1 MQKGQH
7 QAVRSKGSWS
17 SPRAVTK
24 RVAGFM
30 HNHWRRIEQ
39 LGGSYWFYL
48 SFISYE
54 SRGSRPKYPA
64 EIPGPGP
71 VTTALKYSKKAKG
84 RDRTHIFNL
93 HIWIK
98 HVPYL
103 QTWCWTDYRRINSWL
118 EVFKCW
124 KRQIN
129 FSCCSFSFFK
139 GAVSR
144 NPSEF
149 KRGKLLPNWVKH

>member
-1 MQKGQH
+1 
-7 QAVRSKGSWS
+7 
-17 SPRAVTK
+17 
-24 RVAGFM
+24 M

-39 LGGSYWFYL
+39 LGGSYWFYI

-54 SRGSRPKYPA
+54 SRGSHPKYPA

-71 VTTALKYSKKAKG
+71 VITALKYSKKAKG

-139 GAVSR
+139 GAVSW
-144 NPSEF
+144 NLSEF
-149 KRGKLLPNWVKH
+149 KRGSCHQIEWNIKITAQNIRWRYK

>member
-1 MQKGQH
+1 
-7 QAVRSKGSWS
+7 
-17 SPRAVTK
+17 
-24 RVAGFM
+24 M

-71 VTTALKYSKKAKG
+71 VITALKYSKKAKG

-129 FSCCSFSFFK
+129 FSCCSFSFFNIFVWHEAVIQPFASNFLANVK
-139 GAVSR
+139 GNRSSCHKEVDSLPT
-144 NPSEF
+144 NSPPSNNSVIKFE
-149 KRGKLLPNWVKH
+149 